1 LDAWSKLKLI
11 LTTLASKKAEL
22 PVVIDL
28 RNLTAISD
36 FFVIVTAGSDT
47 HARTLA
53 DAVRKALKEKGILPF
68 SLEGYDTAGWILM
81 DYGDVMVHIF
91 QPPVRELYSLESLW
105 MDAPRVDVSELIG
118 EGTKV

>member
-28 RNLTAISD
+28 RNLTTISD
-36 FFVIVTAGSDT
+36 FFVIVSAGSDT

>member
-1 LDAWSKLKLI
+1 MDAWSKLKLI

-36 FFVIVTAGSDT
+36 FFVIVSAGSDT

>member
-1 LDAWSKLKLI
+1 MDAWSKLKLI

-28 RNLTAISD
+28 RNLTTISD
-36 FFVIVTAGSDT
+36 FFVIVSAGSDT

>member
-36 FFVIVTAGSDT
+36 FFVIVSAGSDT